1 MAGSLQAN
9 VRFSAE
15 YWMRL
20 AVIAMFGWTTTAE
33 TLVAQTPPAS
43 DPAQQAPGAAAP
55 APTDQA
61 ADVYSMTDLEYLLG
75 PIALYPDPL
84 LALILPAST
93 HPDEIIEAARWLEN
107 NPAAV
112 ARNDFTEV
120 DAKPWDPSVQAL
132 TRFPDTVRML
142 ADHPDWTESL
152 GWAFS
157 VQDADVAAVIQ
168 LLRARAESAGNLKS
182 TPEQAV
188 TTREEGGS
196 RVIYIA
202 PTNPERIYVP
212 VYDSSVV
219 FDTVVTGALVF
230 GTAVLVGSTWNN
242 RWGWNNR
249 SWNQVWIRPPG
260 PGWRPPVRPIRPPP
274 GAWRPGGPGRPPGVR
289 PDRPGIRPPGVRP
302 DRPGTGVR
310 PDRPG
315 IRPDRPGDR
324 PGLPGTGLPG
334 SRPDRPGA
342 RPDRPGARPDRPA
355 VRPDRPAARP
365 ERPATRPSRP
375 ETRPQRP
382 AARPETRPQRPA
394 ARPQQ
399 RPASRPSSRPQA
411 RPSRPQQRPQVQRPA
426 NRPNVQRPQ
435 ANRSRPQGARPQ
447 AQRPRPARRTQ
458 PAAID
463 GHTASARSFSRCAQM
478 SQQET
483 LSWRG
488 LARPFSGTRADN
500 RDFPPYTIAAWLL

>member
-1 MAGSLQAN
+1 MAGSLQTN
-9 VRFSAE
+9 VRFSTE

-33 TLVAQTPPAS
+33 PLVAQTPPAP

-55 APTDQA
+55 APADQA

-93 HPDEIIEAARWLEN
+93 HPDQIIEAARWLEN

-132 TRFPDTVRML
+132 TRFPDTVKML

-168 LLRARAESAGNLKS
+168 MLRAKAESAGNLKS
-182 TPEQAV
+182 TPEQVV

-230 GTAVLVGSTWNN
+230 GTAVLVGSAWNN

-249 SWNQVWIRPPG
+249 NWNQVWIRPPG

-274 GAWRPGGPGRPPGVR
+274 GAWRPGGPGRPPAFVR
-289 PDRPGIRPPGVRP
+289 IGPAYVLRANVPIVPVQACGLTARAFGLTGQRFPATGRTAPARVPTVPARVLTVPRFDRIVR
-302 DRPGTGVR
+302 
-310 PDRPG
+310 
-315 IRPDRPGDR
+315 
-324 PGLPGTGLPG
+324 LPGRNVQPRVRSVPP
-334 SRPDRPGA
+334 SRSATVTA
-342 RPDRPGARPDRPA
+342 RSPATTTTCIPPKRPA
-355 VRPDRPAARP
+355 LATAVTTEPTATAPAGTAASQP
-365 ERPATRPSRP
+365 SERAASSGQSIQTAGGGTAAGATPA
-375 ETRPQRP
+375 
-382 AARPETRPQRPA
+382 
-394 ARPQQ
+394 
-399 RPASRPSSRPQA
+399 
-411 RPSRPQQRPQVQRPA
+411 
-426 NRPNVQRPQ
+426 
-435 ANRSRPQGARPQ
+435 
-447 AQRPRPARRTQ
+447 PARRTQ
-458 PAAID
+458 PTAMNRQRHLLAASV
-463 GHTASARSFSRCAQM
+463 GASRCRNRRRCHGAVRRTFVQYPADGIKRHRPR
-478 SQQET
+478 SEKCQE
-483 LSWRG
+483 R
-488 LARPFSGTRADN
+488 N
-500 RDFPPYTIAAWLL
+500 

>member
-1 MAGSLQAN
+1 MAGSLQTN
-9 VRFSAE
+9 VRFSME

-33 TLVAQTPPAS
+33 PLFAQTPPAP
-43 DPAQQAPGAAAP
+43 DPAQQAPGAAGTPAP
-55 APTDQA
+55 ADQA

-93 HPDEIIEAARWLEN
+93 HTDQIIEAARWLEN
-107 NPAAV
+107 NAAAV

-132 TRFPDTVRML
+132 ARFPDTVRML
-142 ADHPDWTESL
+142 ADHPDWTDSL

-157 VQDADVAAVIQ
+157 LQDADVAAVIQ
-168 LLRARAESAGNLKS
+168 MLRAKAESAGNLKT
-182 TPEQAV
+182 TPEQVV

-196 RVIYIA
+196 RAIYIA
-202 PTNPERIYVP
+202 PANPERIYVP
-212 VYDSSVV
+212 VYDSSIV

-230 GTAVLVGSTWNN
+230 GTAVVVGSVWNN

-289 PDRPGIRPPGVRP
+289 PDRPGVRPPGQRPDRPGAGVRPDRPGVRP
-302 DRPGTGVR
+302 DRPT
-310 PDRPG
+310 
-315 IRPDRPGDR
+315 
-324 PGLPGTGLPG
+324 LPGN
-334 SRPDRPGA
+334 RPDRPGA
-342 RPDRPGARPDRPA
+342 RPDRPGARPERPA

-365 ERPATRPSRP
+365 ERPAARPSRP
-375 ETRPQRP
+375 EARPQRP
-382 AARPETRPQRPA
+382 AARPETRPSRPA

-399 RPASRPSSRPQA
+399 RPASRPSTQPSRPQS

-426 NRPNVQRPQ
+426 NRPSAQRPQ
-435 ANRSRPQGARPQ
+435 ANRSRPQQGARSQ
-447 AQRPRPARRTQ
+447 AQRPRPQGGRLRQ
-458 PAAID
+458 
-463 GHTASARSFSRCAQM
+463 
-478 SQQET
+478 
-483 LSWRG
+483 
-488 LARPFSGTRADN
+488 
-500 RDFPPYTIAAWLL
+500 

>member
-1 MAGSLQAN
+1 
-9 VRFSAE
+9 
-15 YWMRL
+15 MRL
-20 AVIAMFGWTTTAE
+20 AVIAMFGWTTTADP
-33 TLVAQTPPAS
+33 LFAQTPTAP
-43 DPAQQAPGAAAP
+43 DPAQQAPGAAAPP

-93 HPDEIIEAARWLEN
+93 HTDQIIEAARWLEN

-142 ADHPDWTESL
+142 ADHPDWTKSL

-315 IRPDRPGDR
+315 VRPDRPGDR
-324 PGLPGTGLPG
+324 PGLPGQVFPAAGRIAPARVPIVLARVLTVPLFDRIVPPPVR
-334 SRPDRPGA
+334 SVQPRDRPGRRRVRSVLQRVPRRGHSVPQPGLNNDLHPAQA
-342 RPDRPGARPDRPA
+342 RAAGTAEPTSTAPAGTAASQPPERAAPSGQSIQTAGGTPPGA
-355 VRPDRPAARP
+355 
-365 ERPATRPSRP
+365 T
-375 ETRPQRP
+375 
-382 AARPETRPQRPA
+382 
-394 ARPQQ
+394 
-399 RPASRPSSRPQA
+399 PAS
-411 RPSRPQQRPQVQRPA
+411 
-426 NRPNVQRPQ
+426 
-435 ANRSRPQGARPQ
+435 
-447 AQRPRPARRTQ
+447 ARRTQ

-463 GHTASARSFSRCAQM
+463 GHRICAQLQ
-478 SQQET
+478 S
-483 LSWRG
+483 L
-488 LARPFSGTRADN
+488 RADVAT
-500 RDFPPYTIAAWLL
+500 RDAVMARAGTAVFRNARRQSRLPALYNCGMAAVAR

>member
-1 MAGSLQAN
+1 MAGPLQTN
-9 VRFSAE
+9 VRFSTE

-33 TLVAQTPPAS
+33 PLLAQTPPAP
-43 DPAQQAPGAAAP
+43 DPAQQAPGTHAP

-61 ADVYSMTDLEYLLG
+61 ADVYSIADLEYLLG

-93 HPDEIIEAARWLEN
+93 HPDQIAEAARWLESN
-107 NPAAV
+107 AAAV

-132 TRFPDTVRML
+132 TRFPDTIKML
-142 ADHPDWTESL
+142 AEHLDWTESL

-168 LLRARAESAGNLKS
+168 MLRAKAESTGNLKS

-188 TTREEGGS
+188 TTREEGGA

-202 PTNPERIYVP
+202 PTDPERIYVP
-212 VYDSSVV
+212 VYDSSLV

-230 GTAVLVGSTWNN
+230 GTAVVVGSAWNN

-249 SWNQVWIRPPG
+249 NWNQVWVRPPG

-289 PDRPGIRPPGVRP
+289 PDRPGVRPPGQRP
-302 DRPGTGVR
+302 DRPGAGVR

-315 IRPDRPGDR
+315 IRPDRPDR
-324 PGLPGTGLPG
+324 P
-334 SRPDRPGA
+334 SV
-342 RPDRPGARPDRPA
+342 RPDRPA

-365 ERPATRPSRP
+365 KRPATRPSRP
-375 ETRPQRP
+375 EARPQRPAARPEARPARPATRPQRP
-382 AARPETRPQRPA
+382 AARPSVQP
-394 ARPQQ
+394 
-399 RPASRPSSRPQA
+399 SRPQS

-426 NRPNVQRPQ
+426 SRPNVQRPQ
-435 ANRSRPQGARPQ
+435 ASRSRPQPGARSQ
-447 AQRPRPARRTQ
+447 AQRPRPQGGRNLQR
-458 PAAID
+458 
-463 GHTASARSFSRCAQM
+463 
-478 SQQET
+478 
-483 LSWRG
+483 
-488 LARPFSGTRADN
+488 
-500 RDFPPYTIAAWLL
+500 

>member
-1 MAGSLQAN
+1 MAGSLQTN
-9 VRFSAE
+9 VRFSTE

-33 TLVAQTPPAS
+33 HLFAQTPPAP
-43 DPAQQAPGAAAP
+43 DPAQQAPGAAGTP
-55 APTDQA
+55 ADQA
-61 ADVYSMTDLEYLLG
+61 ADVYSMSDLEYLLG

-93 HPDEIIEAARWLEN
+93 HPDQIIEAARWLEN
-107 NPAAV
+107 NAAAV

-132 TRFPDTVRML
+132 TRFPDTIKML

-168 LLRARAESAGNLKS
+168 MLRAKAESAGNLKS
-182 TPEQAV
+182 TPEQVV

-196 RVIYIA
+196 RIVYIA

-212 VYDSSVV
+212 VYNSSVV

-230 GTAVLVGSTWNN
+230 GTAVLVGSAWNN

-249 SWNQVWIRPPG
+249 NWNQVWIRPPG

-274 GAWRPGGPGRPPGVR
+274 GAWRPGGRVVPPAFVRIGPAYVLRANVPIVPVQACGLTDRAFGLTGQRFPGNRPE
-289 PDRPGIRPPGVRP
+289 
-302 DRPGTGVR
+302 
-310 PDRPG
+310 
-315 IRPDRPGDR
+315 
-324 PGLPGTGLPG
+324 
-334 SRPDRPGA
+334 RPGA

-365 ERPATRPSRP
+365 ERPAARPSRP
-375 ETRPQRP
+375 ETRP
-382 AARPETRPQRPA
+382 ETRPPARSAATTTTCIPPKRPA
-394 ARPQQ
+394 LATAGTAEPTATA
-399 RPASRPSSRPQA
+399 PAGTAASQPSERAASSGQSIQTA
-411 RPSRPQQRPQVQRPA
+411 GGGTASGATPA
-426 NRPNVQRPQ
+426 
-435 ANRSRPQGARPQ
+435 
-447 AQRPRPARRTQ
+447 PARRTSLRQ
-458 PAAID
+458 
-463 GHTASARSFSRCAQM
+463 
-478 SQQET
+478 
-483 LSWRG
+483 
-488 LARPFSGTRADN
+488 
-500 RDFPPYTIAAWLL
+500 

>member
-1 MAGSLQAN
+1 
-9 VRFSAE
+9 
-15 YWMRL
+15 MRV

-33 TLVAQTPPAS
+33 PLFAQTPPAP
-43 DPAQQAPGAAAP
+43 DPAQQAPGAAGTPAP
-55 APTDQA
+55 ADQA
-61 ADVYSMTDLEYLLG
+61 ADVYSMSDLEYLLG

-93 HPDEIIEAARWLEN
+93 HPDQIIEAARWLEN
-107 NPAAV
+107 NAAAV

-132 TRFPDTVRML
+132 TRFPDTIKML

-168 LLRARAESAGNLKS
+168 MLRAKAESAGNLKT
-182 TPEQAV
+182 TPEQVV

-196 RVIYIA
+196 RAIYIA

-212 VYDSSVV
+212 VYDSSLV

-230 GTAVLVGSTWNN
+230 GTAVLVGSAWNN
-242 RWGWNNR
+242 QWGWNNR

-289 PDRPGIRPPGVRP
+289 PDRPGIRPPGQRP

-315 IRPDRPGDR
+315 VRPDRPT
-324 PGLPGTGLPG
+324 LPGN
-334 SRPDRPGA
+334 RPELPGA

-355 VRPDRPAARP
+355 IRPPAARP
-365 ERPATRPSRP
+365 ERPAARPSRP
-375 ETRPQRP
+375 E
-382 AARPETRPQRPA
+382 ARPSRPA

-399 RPASRPSSRPQA
+399 RPASRPSVQPSRPQS

-435 ANRSRPQGARPQ
+435 ANRSRPQGGARPQ
-447 AQRPRPARRTQ
+447 AQRPRPQGGRLRQ
-458 PAAID
+458 
-463 GHTASARSFSRCAQM
+463 
-478 SQQET
+478 
-483 LSWRG
+483 
-488 LARPFSGTRADN
+488 
-500 RDFPPYTIAAWLL
+500 

>member
-1 MAGSLQAN
+1 MAGSLQTN
-9 VRFSAE
+9 VRFSTE

-33 TLVAQTPPAS
+33 PLFAQTPPAP
-43 DPAQQAPGAAAP
+43 DPAQQAPGAAGTP
-55 APTDQA
+55 APPDQA
-61 ADVYSMTDLEYLLG
+61 ADVYSMSDLEYLLG

-93 HPDEIIEAARWLEN
+93 HPDQIIEAARWLEN
-107 NPAAV
+107 NAAAA
-112 ARNDFTEV
+112 ARNDFAEV

-132 TRFPDTVRML
+132 TRFPDTIKML

-168 LLRARAESAGNLKS
+168 MLRAKAESAGNLKS
-182 TPEQAV
+182 TPEQVV
-188 TTREEGGS
+188 TMREEGGS

-230 GTAVLVGSTWNN
+230 GTAVLVGSAWNN
-242 RWGWNNR
+242 QWGWNNR

-289 PDRPGIRPPGVRP
+289 PDRPGIRPPGQRP

-315 IRPDRPGDR
+315 VRPDRPT
-324 PGLPGTGLPG
+324 LPGN
-334 SRPDRPGA
+334 RPERPGA

-355 VRPDRPAARP
+355 VRPIVRLPVRNVQPLVRPVRQRVPRRGRP
-365 ERPATRPSRP
+365 G
-375 ETRPQRP
+375 PQRGHNNDLHP
-382 AARPETRPQRPA
+382 ARASSPRDRSQGRADRNSARRYSGQPTVRTCSVLRPIDPD
-394 ARPQQ
+394 
-399 RPASRPSSRPQA
+399 
-411 RPSRPQQRPQVQRPA
+411 
-426 NRPNVQRPQ
+426 
-435 ANRSRPQGARPQ
+435 RSGARSQ
-447 AQRPRPARRTQ
+447 AQRPRPQGGRNLRR
-458 PAAID
+458 
-463 GHTASARSFSRCAQM
+463 
-478 SQQET
+478 
-483 LSWRG
+483 
-488 LARPFSGTRADN
+488 
-500 RDFPPYTIAAWLL
+500 

>member
-1 MAGSLQAN
+1 MAGSLQTN
-9 VRFSAE
+9 VRFSTE

-33 TLVAQTPPAS
+33 PLFAQTPPAP
-43 DPAQQAPGAAAP
+43 DPAQQAPGAAGTPAP
-55 APTDQA
+55 ADQA
-61 ADVYSMTDLEYLLG
+61 ADVYSMSDLEYLLG

-93 HPDEIIEAARWLEN
+93 HPDQIIEAARWLEN
-107 NPAAV
+107 NAAAA

-132 TRFPDTVRML
+132 TRFPDTIKML

-168 LLRARAESAGNLKS
+168 MLRAKAESAGNLKS
-182 TPEQAV
+182 TPEQVV

-230 GTAVLVGSTWNN
+230 GTAVLVGSAWNN
-242 RWGWNNR
+242 QWGWNNR
-249 SWNQVWIRPPG
+249 NWNQVWIRPPG

-289 PDRPGIRPPGVRP
+289 PDRPGVRPPGQRP

-315 IRPDRPGDR
+315 VRPDRPT
-324 PGLPGTGLPG
+324 LPGN
-334 SRPDRPGA
+334 RPERPGA

-355 VRPDRPAARP
+355 VRPDRPTARP
-365 ERPATRPSRP
+365 ERPAARPSRP
-375 ETRPQRP
+375 E
-382 AARPETRPQRPA
+382 ARPSRPA

-399 RPASRPSSRPQA
+399 RPASRPSVQPSRPQS

-447 AQRPRPARRTQ
+447 AQRPRPQGGRNLRR
-458 PAAID
+458 
-463 GHTASARSFSRCAQM
+463 
-478 SQQET
+478 
-483 LSWRG
+483 
-488 LARPFSGTRADN
+488 
-500 RDFPPYTIAAWLL
+500 

>member
-1 MAGSLQAN
+1 MAGSLQTN
-9 VRFSAE
+9 VKSSTE

-33 TLVAQTPPAS
+33 PLFAQTPPAP
-43 DPAQQAPGAAAP
+43 DPAQQAPAP
-55 APTDQA
+55 SDQA
-61 ADVYSMTDLEYLLG
+61 ADKYSITDLEYLLG

-93 HPDEIIEAARWLEN
+93 HPDQIIEAAGWLESN
-107 NPAAV
+107 AAAV
-112 ARNDFTEV
+112 ARNDFAEV
-120 DAKPWDPSVQAL
+120 DVKPWDPSVQAL
-132 TRFPDTVRML
+132 TRFPDTVKML

-168 LLRARAESAGNLKS
+168 MLRAKAESAGNLKS
-182 TPEQAV
+182 TPEQVV
-188 TTREEGGS
+188 TTRDEGGS

-212 VYDSSVV
+212 VYNSSVV

-230 GTAVLVGSTWNN
+230 GTAVLVGSAWNN
-242 RWGWNNR
+242 QWGWNNR
-249 SWNQVWIRPPG
+249 NWNQVWIRPPG

-289 PDRPGIRPPGVRP
+289 PDRPGVRPPGIRP

-315 IRPDRPGDR
+315 VRPDRPS
-324 PGLPGTGLPG
+324 LPGN
-334 SRPDRPGA
+334 RPDRPGA
-342 RPDRPGARPDRPA
+342 IPNRPGARPDRPA

-365 ERPATRPSRP
+365 ERPAARPSRP
-375 ETRPQRP
+375 EARPSRP
-382 AARPETRPQRPA
+382 AARPEARPSRPA

-399 RPASRPSSRPQA
+399 RPASRPSVQPSRPQ
-411 RPSRPQQRPQVQRPA
+411 SRPQQRPQVQRPA

-447 AQRPRPARRTQ
+447 AQRPRPQGGRLRQ
-458 PAAID
+458 
-463 GHTASARSFSRCAQM
+463 
-478 SQQET
+478 
-483 LSWRG
+483 
-488 LARPFSGTRADN
+488 
-500 RDFPPYTIAAWLL
+500 

>member
-1 MAGSLQAN
+1 MAGSLQTN
-9 VRFSAE
+9 VRFSTE

-33 TLVAQTPPAS
+33 PLFAQTPPAP
-43 DPAQQAPGAAAP
+43 DPAQQAPGAAGTPAP
-55 APTDQA
+55 ADQA
-61 ADVYSMTDLEYLLG
+61 ADVYSMSDLEYLLG

-93 HPDEIIEAARWLEN
+93 HPDQIIEAARWLEN
-107 NPAAV
+107 NAAAA

-132 TRFPDTVRML
+132 TRFPDTIKML

-168 LLRARAESAGNLKS
+168 MLRAKAESAGNLKT
-182 TPEQAV
+182 TPEQVV
-188 TTREEGGS
+188 TMREEGGS

-212 VYDSSVV
+212 LYDSSVV

-230 GTAVLVGSTWNN
+230 GTAVLVGSAWNN
-242 RWGWNNR
+242 QWGWNNR

-289 PDRPGIRPPGVRP
+289 PDRPGIRPPGQRP

-315 IRPDRPGDR
+315 VRPDRPT
-324 PGLPGTGLPG
+324 LPGN
-334 SRPDRPGA
+334 RPERPGA

-355 VRPDRPAARP
+355 IRPPAARP
-365 ERPATRPSRP
+365 ERPAARPQRP
-375 ETRPQRP
+375 ETRPS
-382 AARPETRPQRPA
+382 RPA

-399 RPASRPSSRPQA
+399 RPASRPSVQPSRPQA

-435 ANRSRPQGARPQ
+435 ANRSRPQAGARSQ
-447 AQRPRPARRTQ
+447 AQRPRPQGGGRLRQ
-458 PAAID
+458 
-463 GHTASARSFSRCAQM
+463 
-478 SQQET
+478 
-483 LSWRG
+483 
-488 LARPFSGTRADN
+488 
-500 RDFPPYTIAAWLL
+500 

>member
-9 VRFSAE
+9 VRFSTE

-33 TLVAQTPPAS
+33 PLFAQTPPAP
-43 DPAQQAPGAAAP
+43 DPAQQAPGAAGTPAP
-55 APTDQA
+55 ADQA
-61 ADVYSMTDLEYLLG
+61 ADAYSMSDLEYLLG

-93 HPDEIIEAARWLEN
+93 HPDQIIEAARWLEN
-107 NPAAV
+107 NAAAV

-157 VQDADVAAVIQ
+157 TQDADVAAVIQ
-168 LLRARAESAGNLKS
+168 MLRAKADSAGNLKS

-188 TTREEGGS
+188 TSREEGGS

-212 VYDSSVV
+212 VYDSSLV
-219 FDTVVTGALVF
+219 FDTVVTGALLF
-230 GTAVLVGSTWNN
+230 GTAVLVGSAWNN
-242 RWGWNNR
+242 QWGWNNR

-289 PDRPGIRPPGVRP
+289 PDRPGIRPPGQRP

-315 IRPDRPGDR
+315 VRPDRPT
-324 PGLPGTGLPG
+324 LPGN
-334 SRPDRPGA
+334 RPERPGA
-342 RPDRPGARPDRPA
+342 LPNRPGARPDRPA

-365 ERPATRPSRP
+365 ERPAARPS
-375 ETRPQRP
+375 RP
-382 AARPETRPQRPA
+382 AARPETRPSRPA

-399 RPASRPSSRPQA
+399 RPASRPSVRPSRPQS

-426 NRPNVQRPQ
+426 SRPNVQRPQ

-447 AQRPRPARRTQ
+447 AQRPRPQGGRNLRR
-458 PAAID
+458 
-463 GHTASARSFSRCAQM
+463 
-478 SQQET
+478 
-483 LSWRG
+483 
-488 LARPFSGTRADN
+488 
-500 RDFPPYTIAAWLL
+500 